1 MQTDKQPQ
9 EETTSFGKI
18 EEAIQVNQTLYDR
31 LHESLV
37 EEAVTTVEEEK
48 NVQVNEEQSVKR
60 EELLQKQRGCADS
73 SLSLSRP

>member
-48 NVQVNEEQSVKR
+48 NVQHYKDYKKNPVVE
-60 EELLQKQRGCADS
+60 
-73 SLSLSRP
+73 LSLIHI